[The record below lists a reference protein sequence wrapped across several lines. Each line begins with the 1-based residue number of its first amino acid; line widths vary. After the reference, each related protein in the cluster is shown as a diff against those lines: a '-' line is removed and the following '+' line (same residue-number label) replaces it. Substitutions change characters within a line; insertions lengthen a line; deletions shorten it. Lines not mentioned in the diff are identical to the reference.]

1 VTPMVS
7 AADDTFVPPSAPDFW
22 QPLVGDGAFAITRP
36 MVVMVLS
43 VVVLALVM
51 MAVTRRLAVVPGRAQ
66 YRLEGVYG
74 LVRNSVGRDII
85 GSEHFRPYTPL
96 LFTLFTLILLNNLA
110 GIIPV
115 VQYPTMSR
123 VGFPL
128 ALALGVYIVY
138 LAAGVK
144 RRGLGGFFRAL
155 VPGGLPW
162 WVVPVVFVLELV
174 TFLITRPVTLTL
186 RLFGNMFAGHILL
199 LLFALGGEFLLVHGS
214 GALKVVSIPAFL
226 MFFLFTAFEILI
238 AFLQAYVFILL
249 ASVYLAEVYA
259 DEH

>member
-1 VTPMVS
+1 VTIGVS
-7 AADDTFVPPSAPDFW
+7 AAQEFVPPSAPDFW
-22 QPLVGDGAFAITRP
+22 QPLVGDGAFAITRT
-36 MVVMVLS
+36 MVVMVL
-43 VVVLALVM
+43 VTIGLAVVM
-51 MAVTRRLAVVPGRAQ
+51 MLATRRLSVVPGRGQ

-74 LVRNSVGRDII
+74 LVRNSIGRDII
-85 GSEHFRPYTPL
+85 GTAHFRPYVPL
-96 LFTLFTLILLNNLA
+96 LLTLFTLILVNNLM
-110 GIIPV
+110 GIIPP
-115 VQYPTMSR
+115 VQFPTMSR
-123 VGFPL
+123 IGFPL
-128 ALALGVYIVY
+128 ALALAVYVVY

-144 RRGLGGFFRAL
+144 RRGLVGFLKNL
-155 VPGGLPW
+155 VPSGLPF

-174 TFLITRPVTLTL
+174 TFLVTRPVTLTL

-199 LLFALGGEFLLVHGS
+199 LLFALGGEFLLLHGD
-214 GALKVVSIPAFL
+214 GFIKVVSLPAFL

>member
-1 VTPMVS
+1 L
-7 AADDTFVPPSAPDFW
+7 AAEEFEPPSAPDFW
-22 QPLVGDGAFAITRP
+22 QPLVGDGALAITRP
-36 MVVMVLS
+36 MILMVLS
-43 VVVLALVM
+43 VIVLAVVM
-51 MAVTRRLAVVPGRAQ
+51 MAVTRRLAVVPGKGQ
-66 YRLEGVYG
+66 YRVEGVYG
-74 LVRNSVGRDII
+74 LVRNSIARDVI
-85 GSEHFRPYTPL
+85 GQEHFRPYVPL
-96 LFTLFTLILLNNLA
+96 LFTLFTLILLNNLF

-115 VQYPTMSR
+115 IQYPTMSR
-123 VGFPL
+123 IGFPL
-128 ALALGVYIVY
+128 ALALGVYVVY
-138 LAAGVK
+138 LVAGVK
-144 RRGLGGFFRAL
+144 RRGVGGFFRAL

-199 LLFALGGEFLLVHGS
+199 LLFALGGEFLLLHGD
-214 GALKVVSIPAFL
+214 GIIKVVSLPAFL

-249 ASVYLAEVYA
+249 ASVYIAEVYA

>member
-1 VTPMVS
+1 MTTAVL
-7 AADDTFVPPSAPDFW
+7 AAEEFEPPSAPDFW
-22 QPLVGDGAFAITRP
+22 QPLVGDGAFAVTRP
-36 MVVMVLS
+36 MILMVLS
-43 VVVLALVM
+43 VIVLAVVM
-51 MAVTRRLAVVPGRAQ
+51 MAVTRRLAVVPGKGQ
-66 YRLEGVYG
+66 YRVEGVYG
-74 LVRNSVGRDII
+74 LVRNSIARDVI
-85 GSEHFRPYTPL
+85 GQEHFRPYVPL
-96 LFTLFTLILLNNLA
+96 LFTLFTLILLNNLF

-115 VQYPTMSR
+115 IQYPTMSR
-123 VGFPL
+123 IGFPL
-128 ALALGVYIVY
+128 ALALGVYVVY
-138 LAAGVK
+138 LVAGVK
-144 RRGLGGFFRAL
+144 RRGVGGFFRAL

-199 LLFALGGEFLLVHGS
+199 LLFALGGEFLLLHGD
-214 GALKVVSIPAFL
+214 GIIKVVSLPAFL

-249 ASVYLAEVYA
+249 ASVYIAEVYA

>member
-1 VTPMVS
+1 VTTTVL
-7 AADDTFVPPSAPDFW
+7 AAEEFQPPSAPDFW

-43 VVVLALVM
+43 VIVLALVM
-51 MAVTRRLAVVPGRAQ
+51 MAVTRRLAVVPGKGQ
-66 YRLEGVYG
+66 FRLEGVYG
-74 LVRNSVGRDII
+74 LVRNSIGRDII
-85 GSEHFRPYTPL
+85 GQEHFRPYVPL

-110 GIIPV
+110 GIIPL

-123 VGFPL
+123 IGFPL
-128 ALALGVYIVY
+128 ALALGVYFVY
-138 LAAGVK
+138 LVAGVR
-144 RRGLGGFFRAL
+144 RRGATGFVKSL
-155 VPGGLPW
+155 VPPGLPW
-162 WVVPVVFVLELV
+162 WVVPVVFVLEAI

-199 LLFALGGEFLLVHGS
+199 LLFALGGEFLLLHGD
-214 GALKVVSIPAFL
+214 GFIKLVSIPAFL

-249 ASVYLAEVYA
+249 ASVYIAEVYA
-259 DEH
+259 DAH